1 MKQKKNVKI
10 KEKIF
15 FKFINDNSINQ
26 LKDNISFSKYLIS
39 NRQLEHSRFQFVN
52 KIENIEDKVIIP
64 DFVIEIIKKLLFSNY
79 FADCVNKNV
88 FFQDVYIDVFN
99 MNWSEFF
106 LLYVKNF

>member
-1 MKQKKNVKI
+1 MKQKKKCKNKNNLSKENELII
-10 KEKIF
+10 KKNN
-15 FKFINDNSINQ
+15 KNQ
-26 LKDNISFSKYLIS
+26 NISFSKCIIS
-39 NRQLEHSRFQFVN
+39 NEQLEHSRFQFVN